1 MTLGPGAAGASGRE
15 IMLMSDSEHGSALS
29 AHRRAQRSSL
39 NLITNHNHLKPEDM
53 GIFGI
58 SSHRVRITLVEK
70 YCYSTRRF
78 RRLHL
83 GRLTALRPRWH
94 YEKTL
99 QNSVGP
105 RWSSGKLSHEILL
118 NINVQTPAAPFYVPG
133 VERCRVGALS
143 KQQDSTSC
151 GGGLQTAYFDLLIAK
166 LLRSWSS
173 VPFHHQVKR
182 WYINTN

>member
-1 MTLGPGAAGASGRE
+1 MTVRDATRTKQPTVFVHIPDTAGQCGSRARIHGLKNLTSGPGAAEASGRE
-15 IMLMSDSEHGSALS
+15 IMLMSDGDSPRTRLSAHRR

-58 SSHRVRITLVEK
+58 SSHRVRITLVGK

-94 YEKTL
+94 YEKTF
-99 QNSVGP
+99 QSSDGP
-105 RWSSGKLSHEILL
+105 RWSSG
-118 NINVQTPAAPFYVPG
+118 
-133 VERCRVGALS
+133 
-143 KQQDSTSC
+143 
-151 GGGLQTAYFDLLIAK
+151 
-166 LLRSWSS
+166 
-173 VPFHHQVKR
+173 
-182 WYINTN
+182 